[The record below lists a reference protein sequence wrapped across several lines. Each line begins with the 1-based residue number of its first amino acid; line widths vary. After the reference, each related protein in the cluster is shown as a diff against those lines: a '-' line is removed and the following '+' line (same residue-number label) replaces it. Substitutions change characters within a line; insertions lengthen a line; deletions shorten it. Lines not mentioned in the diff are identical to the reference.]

1 MIPSIRKGIFALTG
15 LHVLLWLALGSPWP
29 GTDDLCYL
37 NQAERIADGTY
48 QFDESPKNQR
58 LGMILP
64 TYVAI
69 SLFGKSPATIA
80 IYPLLASI
88 LSIVLLIYFLR
99 SQPTIALLGGLLLA
113 CNITQL
119 TFATVLFPDVI
130 LALVMFATTYLIWN
144 REKGGVLNAIAA
156 ALLLIIGFFIKQLIL
171 LLIPYLAFLIIR
183 DIARGEHLQFAKVFI
198 GASVALWT
206 TMLVSVFSYTGD
218 WLFLLKTVEENHNAV
233 FASLEG
239 VALWKRLTYE
249 PLVFLSG
256 LAGYWPLLI
265 LSAAGLMSKTQYPE
279 ERKLRELTAY
289 LLVVFWFTSTSLE
302 SYAPVLLLDRMWIA
316 LLIPLCGLAAIA
328 MGKINDYGWKRR
340 TIVFVLF
347 FLSATICLIK
357 EHEGEAVFYLLI
369 PTTIIIIN
377 ALSRW
382 HYNKMSK
389 DYIGLLS
396 AIPFLLIAIWF
407 VWSNSLRL
415 G

>member
-1 MIPSIRKGIFALTG
+1 MIPSFRKGILALIG
-15 LHVLLWLALGSPWP
+15 LHVFLWFALGSPWP
-29 GTDDLCYL
+29 GTDDLCYFK
-37 NQAERIADGTY
+37 QAERIADGTY

-58 LGMILP
+58 LGMIIP
-64 TYVAI
+64 AYVAI

-88 LSIVLLIYFLR
+88 LSIVLLTYFLR
-99 SQPTIALLGGLLLA
+99 SQPAIGLLAGLLLA

-198 GASVALWT
+198 GTSVALWT

-256 LAGYWPLLI
+256 LAGYWPILI
-265 LSAAGLMSKTQYPE
+265 LSAAGLVSKTQYPE

-289 LLVVFWFTSTSLE
+289 LLVVFWFASTSLE
-302 SYAPVLLLDRMWIA
+302 SYAPVLLLDRMWIP
-316 LLIPLCGLAAIA
+316 LLIPLCGLAAISLV
-328 MGKINDYGWKRR
+328 KFNDYGWRWKSF
-340 TIVFVLF
+340 ILMLSI
-347 FLSATICLIK
+347 LSATNSLTK
-357 EHEGEAVFYLLI
+357 GQEGEAVFYLLFPI
-369 PTTIIIIN
+369 TILIIDK
-377 ALSRW
+377 LLQSQ
-382 HYNKMSK
+382 YNKISK
-389 DYIGLLS
+389 VQIRLLS
-396 AIPFLLIAIWF
+396 AIPFALIAFWF
-407 VWSNSLRL
+407 VWSNSLHR